1 MGEWAGGAGLV
12 PGEDRGGGNER
23 EGTRSHLLV
32 FCAMVLKVMLEVRP
46 VLSTYF

>member
-12 PGEDRGGGNER
+12 SGEERGGCNGRGNL
-23 EGTRSHLLV
+23 RSHLLV
-32 FCAMVLKVMLEVRP
+32 FFGLVLKVMLEVRP